1 MQQPFKEILTEA
13 KKYYK
18 LEHKI
23 EGPKR
28 AKTFFNALSK
38 SQSMPLWAPL
48 WDEDKRYYEIL
59 ITFKDWDCVT
69 IEFKACK
76 TQFDKDGEI
85 ENFKEIFHKELTL
98 DLWDLRSDDYQ
109 AFCLIFKE
117 IEANLK

>member
-1 MQQPFKEILTEA
+1 MRTPFNEILTEA
-13 KKYYK
+13 KKYYR

-23 EGPKR
+23 EGPKY
-28 AKTFFNALSK
+28 AKSFFSDLAK

-48 WDEDKRYYEIL
+48 WDKDKRYYEIL
-59 ITFKDWDCVT
+59 ITFTDWDCVK

-109 AFCLIFKE
+109 AFCQMFKE
-117 IEANLK
+117 IEANIK